1 METIYS
7 KLAGVTRLNPDGSD
21 RQEIIEALT
30 YNGQPLFL
38 LREPNQYS
46 YKNLFNQYS
55 YNNIGVYIAFQIGY
69 VNPEL
74 ADELAPLI
82 DEGVPIE
89 AQITDITGGTEDK
102 PTQGV
107 NVAFSIFE

>member
-38 LREPNQYS
+38 LREP
-46 YKNLFNQYS
+46 NQYS

>member
-7 KLAGVTRLNPDGSD
+7 KLAGVTRLNPDGPD

-46 YKNLFNQYS
+46 YD
-55 YNNIGVYIAFQIGY
+55 NIGVYIAFQIGY